1 MRCSFSAH
9 QEHFDGPAIKVLAP
23 AMTYYRWGKGPTRWT
38 VEMQDEWEI
47 RADFGLKGNLP
58 GKTEGKG
65 KGKGKGNDEPKPE
78 EEEVII

>member
-47 RADFGLKGNLP
+47 RADFGLKGNLH

-65 KGKGKGNDEPKPE
+65 KGKGKGTDWPKPNDD
-78 EEEVII
+78 EVII